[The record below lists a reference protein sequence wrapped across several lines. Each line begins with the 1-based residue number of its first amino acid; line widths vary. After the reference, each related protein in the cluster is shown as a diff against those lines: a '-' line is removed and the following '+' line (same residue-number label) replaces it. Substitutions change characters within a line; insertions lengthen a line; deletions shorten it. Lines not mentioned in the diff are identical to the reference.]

1 MLNRADQLRD
11 KLVKSFLM
19 LEVWPFLLFFSPLD
33 VTAFGQNCEVNT
45 DSFQDNLKLNDTKV
59 GVATL
64 IADLDIG
71 DESL

>member
-1 MLNRADQLRD
+1 
-11 KLVKSFLM
+11 M
-19 LEVWPFLLFFSPLD
+19 LEVWAFLLFFSPSD
-33 VTAFGQNCEVNT
+33 VTVFGQNCEVNT